1 MNKTRKK
8 ALKAEVK
15 SLSSKQKTVLIM
27 HLLGQIERMKVA
39 NNLQF
44 EIMNSM
50 VDSKAANVSGSMQ

>member
-1 MNKTRKK
+1 MNKARKK

-27 HLLGQIERMKVA
+27 HLFGQIERMKVA

-50 VDSKAANVSGSMQ
+50 VESKSANVSGSMQ

>member
-1 MNKTRKK
+1 MNKVRKK

-27 HLLGQIERMKVA
+27 HLFDQIERMKVA
-39 NNLQF
+39 NNLQL

-50 VDSKAANVSGSMQ
+50 VESKAANVTGLMQ